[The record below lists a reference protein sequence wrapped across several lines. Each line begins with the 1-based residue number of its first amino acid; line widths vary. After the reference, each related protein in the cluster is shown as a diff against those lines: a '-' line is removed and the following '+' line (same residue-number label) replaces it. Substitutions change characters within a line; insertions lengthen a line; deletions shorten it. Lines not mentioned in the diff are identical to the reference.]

1 MPGKVDITKL
11 KKKGSSGVSSLK
23 DKMANG
29 KAAYLGK
36 GKTEKPRNVVV
47 FEIGSK
53 HIKIVEGKYS
63 KDKLSI
69 YKMGQ
74 VETPMASIEDGAIID
89 ERALVNALQVAI
101 NQLGIKSKDAVVTSN
116 STSIMD
122 REIIIPAVDESE
134 MESVIKYEIQQYLP
148 INLDEYI
155 VEYVVIDKLVD
166 SEGPKLKVNVISYP
180 KDIVN
185 GYYKL
190 IKSLGLNPYVLDV
203 TYNSLKK
210 IVNHTG
216 MIKNGGQVTG
226 TVAFVDMGATS
237 INVTI
242 FKRGQ
247 LDFTRIIK
255 SGGETID
262 QALSSRL
269 DMSIKSTE
277 SMKMDKGNLLDIQD
291 DDEVNVIIKE
301 TVDEMIGELEQI
313 LQFASNKNGENVD
326 EVVIYGGASKLRGL
340 DVYMQRKLLKS
351 IKRVFTLERID
362 MSTSAMPKEP
372 IGEYLN
378 AIGAVIRQSQDVN
391 FLSMYQG
398 KNGETVAKGGKIKEN
413 NTPLYIFMGV
423 VGAVIVGTFLWNT
436 INIKIQES
444 KITSIEEKMADPE
457 FQKQLA
463 ISQDLDRKITS
474 VLQYTS
480 QVEAITKVVNSRKV
494 IQTAI
499 LDDVKDATPDGIVYT
514 NYNISNTEVTINAV
528 SNSLDSIAE
537 MEHNL
542 RELDRT
548 QDVHI
553 GNISGDGSFTFDVKV
568 SIKAVDTNEDK

>member
-23 DKMANG
+23 DKVASG

-36 GKTEKPRNVVV
+36 GKNEKPRNVVA

-89 ERALVNALQVAI
+89 ERALVNVLQVAI

-116 STSIMD
+116 STSIID

-216 MIKNGGQVTG
+216 MIKNGGQTG

-277 SMKMDKGNLLDIQD
+277 SMKMDKGNLLDIQE
-291 DDEVNVIIKE
+291 DDEINVIIKE
-301 TVDEMIGELEQI
+301 TVDEMIVELEQI

-362 MSTSAMPKEP
+362 ISTSAMPKEP

-398 KNGETVAKGGKIKEN
+398 KNGEAVAKGGKIKEN
-413 NTPLYIFMGV
+413 NTPVYIVIGLI
-423 VGAVIVGTFLWNT
+423 AAAIVGTFLYHE
-436 INIKIQES
+436 IAIKIQES
-444 KITSIEEKMADPE
+444 KITSVEEKMADPE

-463 ISQDLDRKITS
+463 IAQDLANKISS
-474 VLQYTS
+474 VTQYNT
-480 QVEAITKVVNSRKV
+480 QVEQITKVVNSRKV
-494 IQTAI
+494 VTPEV
-499 LDDVKDATPDGIVYT
+499 LDDVKDAVPGGVLYT
-514 NYNISNTEVTINAV
+514 TYKISNTEITITGASPSTEV
-528 SNSLDSIAE
+528 VAE
-537 MEHNL
+537 MEHNF
-542 RELDRT
+542 RVLDRV
-548 QDVHI
+548 QDVHVATI
-553 GNISGDGSFTFDVKV
+553 EGDGAVTFDIT
-568 SIKAVDTNEDK
+568 IKIKQIEEAE

>member
-23 DKMANG
+23 DKVASG

-36 GKTEKPRNVVV
+36 GKNEKPRNVVA

-89 ERALVNALQVAI
+89 ERALVNTLQVAI
-101 NQLGIKSKDAVVTSN
+101 NQFGIKSKDAVVTSN
-116 STSIMD
+116 SSSIID

-216 MIKNGGQVTG
+216 MIKNGGQTG

-398 KNGETVAKGGKIKEN
+398 KNGEAVAKGGKIKEN
-413 NTPLYIFMGV
+413 NTPVYIV
-423 VGAVIVGTFLWNT
+423 VGLIAAAIVGTFLYHQ
-436 INIKIQES
+436 IDIKIQES
-444 KITSIEEKMADPE
+444 KITSIEEKMAAPE

-463 ISQDLDRKITS
+463 IAQDLSNKISS
-474 VLQYTS
+474 VTQYNT
-480 QVEAITKVVNSRKV
+480 QVEQITKVVNSRKV
-494 IQTAI
+494 VTPEV
-499 LDDVKDATPDGIVYT
+499 LDDVKDAVPGGVLYT
-514 NYNISNTEVTINAV
+514 SYKISNTEITITGASPSTEV
-528 SNSLDSIAE
+528 VAE
-537 MEHNL
+537 MEHNF
-542 RELDRT
+542 RELDRV
-548 QDVHI
+548 QDVHVGTI
-553 GNISGDGSFTFDVKV
+553 EGDGTVTFDIT
-568 SIKAVDTNEDK
+568 IKIKQIEEAE

>member
-116 STSIMD
+116 SSSIID

-398 KNGETVAKGGKIKEN
+398 KNGEAVAKGGKIKEN
-413 NTPLYIFMGV
+413 NTPVYIV
-423 VGAVIVGTFLWNT
+423 VGLIAAAIVGTFLYHQ
-436 INIKIQES
+436 IDIKIQES
-444 KITSIEEKMADPE
+444 KITSIEEKMAAPE

-463 ISQDLDRKITS
+463 IAQDLSNKISS
-474 VLQYTS
+474 VTQYNT
-480 QVEAITKVVNSRKV
+480 QVEQITKVVNSRKV
-494 IQTAI
+494 VTPEV
-499 LDDVKDATPDGIVYT
+499 LDDVKDAVPGGVLYT
-514 NYNISNTEVTINAV
+514 SYKISNTEITITGASPSTEV
-528 SNSLDSIAE
+528 VAE
-537 MEHNL
+537 MEHNF
-542 RELDRT
+542 RELDRV
-548 QDVHI
+548 QDVHVGTI
-553 GNISGDGSFTFDVKV
+553 EGDGTVTFDIT
-568 SIKAVDTNEDK
+568 IKIKQIEEAE

>member
-23 DKMANG
+23 DKVASG

-36 GKTEKPRNVVV
+36 VKNEKPRNVVT

-53 HIKIVEGKYS
+53 YIKIVEGKYS
-63 KDKLSI
+63 RDKLSI

-74 VETPMASIEDGAIID
+74 VETPMAAIEDGAIID
-89 ERALVNALQVAI
+89 ERALVNVLQVAI
-101 NQLGIKSKDAVVTSN
+101 NQLGIKSKDAVITSN
-116 STSIMD
+116 SSSIID
-122 REIIIPAVDESE
+122 REIMIPAVDESE

-216 MIKNGGQVTG
+216 MIKNGGQTG

-277 SMKMDKGNLLDIQD
+277 SMKMDKGNLLDIQE
-291 DDEVNVIIKE
+291 DDEINVIIKE

-362 MSTSAMPKEP
+362 ISTSAMPKEP

-398 KNGETVAKGGKIKEN
+398 KNGEAVAKGGKIKEN
-413 NTPLYIFMGV
+413 NTPMYIV
-423 VGAVIVGTFLWNT
+423 VGLIAAAIVVTFLYHE
-436 INIKIQES
+436 IAIKIQES
-444 KITSIEEKMADPE
+444 KITSIEEKMAEPE

-463 ISQDLDRKITS
+463 IAQDLANKISS
-474 VLQYTS
+474 VKQYNT
-480 QVEAITKVVNSRKV
+480 QVEQITQVVNSRKV
-494 IQTAI
+494 VTPEV
-499 LDDVKDATPDGIVYT
+499 LDDVKDTVPGGVLYT
-514 NYNISNTEVTINAV
+514 NYKISNTEITINGV
-528 SNSLDSIAE
+528 SPSTEVVAE
-537 MEHNL
+537 MEHNF
-542 RELDRT
+542 RELDRV
-548 QDVHI
+548 QDVHVATI
-553 GNISGDGSFTFDVKV
+553 EGDGTVTFDIT
-568 SIKAVDTNEDK
+568 IKIKQIEEAE

>member
-23 DKMANG
+23 DKGASG
-29 KAAYLGK
+29 KATYLGT
-36 GKTEKPRNVVV
+36 GKNEKPRNVVA

-89 ERALVNALQVAI
+89 ERALVNTLQVAI

-116 STSIMD
+116 SSSIID

-216 MIKNGGQVTG
+216 MIKNGGQTG

-398 KNGETVAKGGKIKEN
+398 KNGEAVAKGGKIKEN
-413 NTPLYIFMGV
+413 NTPVYIV
-423 VGAVIVGTFLWNT
+423 VGLIAAAIVGTFLYHQ
-436 INIKIQES
+436 IDIKIQES
-444 KITSIEEKMADPE
+444 KITSIEEKMAAPE

-463 ISQDLDRKITS
+463 IAQDLSNKISS
-474 VLQYTS
+474 VTQYNT
-480 QVEAITKVVNSRKV
+480 QVEQITKVVNSRKV
-494 IQTAI
+494 VTPEV
-499 LDDVKDATPDGIVYT
+499 LDDVKDAVPGGVLYT
-514 NYNISNTEVTINAV
+514 SYKISNTEITITGASPSTEV
-528 SNSLDSIAE
+528 VAE
-537 MEHNL
+537 MEHNF
-542 RELDRT
+542 RELDRV
-548 QDVHI
+548 QDVHVGTI
-553 GNISGDGSFTFDVKV
+553 EGDGTVTFDIT
-568 SIKAVDTNEDK
+568 IKIKQIEEAE

>member
-1 MPGKVDITKL
+1 MPGKIDISKL
-11 KKKGSSGVSSLK
+11 KKKGSTGVSSIK
-23 DKMANG
+23 DKVASG
-29 KAAYLGK
+29 KANYMGK
-36 GKTEKPRNVVV
+36 GKSEKPRNVVA

-53 HIKIVEGKYS
+53 NIKIVEGKYS
-63 KDKLSI
+63 KDKLSV
-69 YKMGQ
+69 YKMAQ
-74 VETPMASIEDGAIID
+74 VETPMAAIEDGAIID
-89 ERALVNALQVAI
+89 ERALVNVLQVAI

-116 STSIMD
+116 SSSIID

-155 VEYVVIDKLVD
+155 VEYVVVDKLVD

-180 KDIVN
+180 KDMVN

-190 IKSLGLNPYVLDV
+190 VKSLGLNPYVLDV

-216 MIKNGGQVTG
+216 IIKNNGVGG

-247 LDFTRIIK
+247 LDFTRVIK

-277 SMKMDKGNLLDIQD
+277 SMKIDKGNLLDIQE
-291 DDEVNVIIKE
+291 DDEINTIIKE
-301 TVDEMIGELEQI
+301 TVDEMIAELEQI

-391 FLSMYQG
+391 FLSSYQG
-398 KNGETVAKGGKIKEN
+398 KNGDVVAKGGKVKEN
-413 NTPLYIFMGV
+413 NTVVYIIAGII
-423 VGAVIVGTFLWNT
+423 AVAIVSTFLYHT
-436 INIKIQES
+436 ISIKIQES
-444 KITSIEEKMADPE
+444 KITEIEEKMADPE

-463 ISQDLDRKITS
+463 ISQDLANKISS
-474 VLQYTS
+474 VTQYNT
-480 QVEAITKVVNSRKV
+480 QVEQITKVVNSRKV
-494 IQTAI
+494 VTPEI
-499 LDDVKDATPDGIVYT
+499 LDDVKDAIPGGVLYT
-514 NYNISNTEVTINAV
+514 SYKISNTEITIGGAAPSAEV
-528 SNSLDSIAE
+528 VAE
-537 MEHNL
+537 MEHNF
-542 RELDRT
+542 RELDRV
-548 QDVHI
+548 QDVHVGTI
-553 GNISGDGSFTFDVKV
+553 EGDASVTFDIT
-568 SIKAVDTNEDK
+568 IKIKQIEEAE

>member
-1 MPGKVDITKL
+1 MPGKIDIAKL
-11 KKKGSSGVSSLK
+11 KKKGSTGVSSIK
-23 DKMANG
+23 DKVASG
-29 KAAYLGK
+29 KANYLGK
-36 GKTEKPRNVVV
+36 GKNEKPRNVVA

-53 HIKIVEGKYS
+53 YIKVVEGKYS
-63 KDKLSI
+63 KDKLSV
-69 YKMGQ
+69 YKMAQ
-74 VETPMASIEDGAIID
+74 VETPMAAIEDGAIID
-89 ERALVNALQVAI
+89 ERALVNVLQVAI
-101 NQLGIKSKDAVVTSN
+101 NQLGIKSKDAIVTSN
-116 STSIMD
+116 SSSIID
-122 REIIIPAVDESE
+122 REIMIPSVDESE

-155 VEYVVIDKLVD
+155 VEYVVVDKLVD

-180 KDIVN
+180 KDMVN

-216 MIKNGGQVTG
+216 IIKNNGQVGG

-247 LDFTRIIK
+247 LDFTRVIK

-277 SMKMDKGNLLDIQD
+277 SMKIDKGNLLDIQE
-291 DDEVNVIIKE
+291 DDEINTIIKE

-391 FLSMYQG
+391 FLSSYQG
-398 KNGETVAKGGKIKEN
+398 KNGDVVAKGGKVKEN
-413 NTPLYIFMGV
+413 NTPVYIV
-423 VGAVIVGTFLWNT
+423 VGLIAIAIVGTFLYHT
-436 INIKIQES
+436 IAIKIQES
-444 KITSIEEKMADPE
+444 KITEIEEKMADPE

-463 ISQDLDRKITS
+463 IAQDLANKISS
-474 VLQYTS
+474 VTQYNT
-480 QVEAITKVVNSRKV
+480 QVEQITKVVNSRKV
-494 IQTAI
+494 VTPEV
-499 LDDVKDATPDGIVYT
+499 LDDVKDAVPGGVLYT
-514 NYNISNTEVTINAV
+514 SYKISNTEITISGVAPGV
-528 SNSLDSIAE
+528 EVVAE
-537 MEHNL
+537 MEHNF
-542 RELDRT
+542 RELDRV
-548 QDVHI
+548 QDVHV
-553 GNISGDGSFTFDVKV
+553 GTVEGDGTVNFNIT
-568 SIKAVDTNEDK
+568 IKIKQIEEAE

>member
-1 MPGKVDITKL
+1 MPGKIDIAKL
-11 KKKGSSGVSSLK
+11 KKKGSTGVSSIK
-23 DKMANG
+23 DKVASG
-29 KAAYLGK
+29 KANYVGK
-36 GKTEKPRNVVV
+36 GKNEKPRNVVA

-53 HIKIVEGKYS
+53 YIKIVEGKYS
-63 KDKLSI
+63 KDKLSV
-69 YKMGQ
+69 YKMAQ
-74 VETPMASIEDGAIID
+74 VETPMAAIEDGAIID
-89 ERALVNALQVAI
+89 ERALVNVLQVAI
-101 NQLGIKSKDAVVTSN
+101 NQLGIKSKDAIVTSN
-116 STSIMD
+116 SSSIID
-122 REIIIPAVDESE
+122 REIIIPSVDESE

-155 VEYVVIDKLVD
+155 VEYVVVDKLVD

-180 KDIVN
+180 KDMVN

-216 MIKNGGQVTG
+216 IIKNNGQVGG

-247 LDFTRIIK
+247 LDFTRVIK

-277 SMKMDKGNLLDIQD
+277 SMKIDKGNLLDIQE
-291 DDEVNVIIKE
+291 DDEINTIIKE

-391 FLSMYQG
+391 FLSSYQG
-398 KNGETVAKGGKIKEN
+398 KNGDVVAKGGKVKEN
-413 NTPLYIFMGV
+413 NTPVYIV
-423 VGAVIVGTFLWNT
+423 VGLIGAAIVGTFLYHT
-436 INIKIQES
+436 ISIKIEES
-444 KITSIEEKMADPE
+444 KITKIEEKMADPE

-463 ISQDLDRKITS
+463 IAQDLANKISS
-474 VLQYTS
+474 VTQYNT
-480 QVEAITKVVNSRKV
+480 QVEQITKVVNSRKV
-494 IQTAI
+494 VTPEI
-499 LDDVKDATPDGIVYT
+499 LDDVKDAVPGGVLYT
-514 NYNISNTEVTINAV
+514 SYKISNTEITISGAAPSV
-528 SNSLDSIAE
+528 EVVAE
-537 MEHNL
+537 MEHNF
-542 RELDRT
+542 RELDRV

-553 GNISGDGSFTFDVKV
+553 GTVEGDGAVTFDIT
-568 SIKAVDTNEDK
+568 IKIKQIEEAE

>member
-23 DKMANG
+23 DKVASG
-29 KAAYLGK
+29 KATYLGK
-36 GKTEKPRNVVV
+36 GKNEKPRNVVA

-89 ERALVNALQVAI
+89 ERALVNTLQVAI

-116 STSIMD
+116 SSSIID

-216 MIKNGGQVTG
+216 MIKNGGQTG

-362 MSTSAMPKEP
+362 ISTSAMPKEP

-398 KNGETVAKGGKIKEN
+398 KNGEAVAKGGKIKEN
-413 NTPLYIFMGV
+413 NTPMYIV
-423 VGAVIVGTFLWNT
+423 VGLIAAAIVVTFLYHE
-436 INIKIQES
+436 IAIKIQES
-444 KITSIEEKMADPE
+444 KITSIEEKMAEPE

-463 ISQDLDRKITS
+463 IAQDLANKISS
-474 VLQYTS
+474 VTQYNT
-480 QVEAITKVVNSRKV
+480 QVEQITKVVNSRKV
-494 IQTAI
+494 VTPEV
-499 LDDVKDATPDGIVYT
+499 LDDVKDAVPGGVLYT
-514 NYNISNTEVTINAV
+514 SYKISNTEITINGASPSTEV
-528 SNSLDSIAE
+528 VAE
-537 MEHNL
+537 MEHNF
-542 RELDRT
+542 RVLDRV
-548 QDVHI
+548 QDVHVATI
-553 GNISGDGSFTFDVKV
+553 EGDGAVTFDIT
-568 SIKAVDTNEDK
+568 IKIKQIEEAE

>member
-23 DKMANG
+23 DKVASG
-29 KAAYLGK
+29 KATYLGK
-36 GKTEKPRNVVV
+36 GKNEKPRNVVA

-89 ERALVNALQVAI
+89 ERALVNTLQVAI

-116 STSIMD
+116 SSSIID

-216 MIKNGGQVTG
+216 MIKNGGQTG

-362 MSTSAMPKEP
+362 ISTSAMPKEP

-398 KNGETVAKGGKIKEN
+398 KNGEAVAKGGKIKEN
-413 NTPLYIFMGV
+413 NTPMYIV
-423 VGAVIVGTFLWNT
+423 VGLIAAAIVVTFLYHE
-436 INIKIQES
+436 IAIKIQES
-444 KITSIEEKMADPE
+444 KITSIEEKMAEPE

-463 ISQDLDRKITS
+463 IAQDLANKISS
-474 VLQYTS
+474 VTQYNT
-480 QVEAITKVVNSRKV
+480 QVEQITKVVNSRKV
-494 IQTAI
+494 VTPEV
-499 LDDVKDATPDGIVYT
+499 LDDVKDAVPGGVLYT
-514 NYNISNTEVTINAV
+514 SYKISNTEITITGASPSTEV
-528 SNSLDSIAE
+528 VAE
-537 MEHNL
+537 MEHNF
-542 RELDRT
+542 RVLDRV
-548 QDVHI
+548 QDVHVATI
-553 GNISGDGSFTFDVKV
+553 EGDGAVTFDIT
-568 SIKAVDTNEDK
+568 IKIKQIEEAE

>member
-23 DKMANG
+23 DKVASG

-36 GKTEKPRNVVV
+36 VKNEKPRNVVT

-53 HIKIVEGKYS
+53 YIKIVEGKYS
-63 KDKLSI
+63 RDKLSI

-74 VETPMASIEDGAIID
+74 VETPMAAIEDGAIID
-89 ERALVNALQVAI
+89 ERALVNVLQVAI
-101 NQLGIKSKDAVVTSN
+101 NQLGIKSKDAVITSN
-116 STSIMD
+116 SSSIID
-122 REIIIPAVDESE
+122 REIMIPAVDESE

-216 MIKNGGQVTG
+216 MIKNGGQTG

-277 SMKMDKGNLLDIQD
+277 SMKMDKGNLLDIQE
-291 DDEVNVIIKE
+291 DDEINVIIKE

-362 MSTSAMPKEP
+362 ISTSAMPKEP

-398 KNGETVAKGGKIKEN
+398 KNGEAVAKGGKIKEN
-413 NTPLYIFMGV
+413 NTPMYIV
-423 VGAVIVGTFLWNT
+423 VGLIAAAIVVTFLYHE
-436 INIKIQES
+436 IAIKIQES
-444 KITSIEEKMADPE
+444 KITSIEEKMAEPE

-463 ISQDLDRKITS
+463 IAQDLANKISS
-474 VLQYTS
+474 VKQYNT
-480 QVEAITKVVNSRKV
+480 QVEQITQVVNSRKV
-494 IQTAI
+494 VTPEV
-499 LDDVKDATPDGIVYT
+499 LDDVKDAVPGGVLYT
-514 NYNISNTEVTINAV
+514 NYKISNTEITINGV
-528 SNSLDSIAE
+528 SPSTEVVAE
-537 MEHNL
+537 MEHNF
-542 RELDRT
+542 RELERV
-548 QDVHI
+548 QEVHVATI
-553 GNISGDGSFTFDVKV
+553 EGYGTVTFDIT
-568 SIKAVDTNEDK
+568 IKIKQIEEAE

>member
-23 DKMANG
+23 DKVASG
-29 KAAYLGK
+29 KATYLGK
-36 GKTEKPRNVVV
+36 GKNEKPRNVVA

-69 YKMGQ
+69 YNMGQ

-89 ERALVNALQVAI
+89 ERALVNTLQVAI

-116 STSIMD
+116 SSSIID

-216 MIKNGGQVTG
+216 MIKNGGQTG

-362 MSTSAMPKEP
+362 ISTSAMPKEP

-398 KNGETVAKGGKIKEN
+398 KNGEAVAKGGKIKEN
-413 NTPLYIFMGV
+413 NTPMYIV
-423 VGAVIVGTFLWNT
+423 VGLIAAAIVVTFLYHE
-436 INIKIQES
+436 IAIKIQES
-444 KITSIEEKMADPE
+444 KITSIEEKMAEPE

-463 ISQDLDRKITS
+463 IAQDLANKISS
-474 VLQYTS
+474 VTQYNT
-480 QVEAITKVVNSRKV
+480 QVEQITKVVNSRKV
-494 IQTAI
+494 VTPEV
-499 LDDVKDATPDGIVYT
+499 LDDVKDAVPGGVLYT
-514 NYNISNTEVTINAV
+514 SYKISNTEITITGASPSTEV
-528 SNSLDSIAE
+528 VAE
-537 MEHNL
+537 MEHNF
-542 RELDRT
+542 RVLDRV
-548 QDVHI
+548 QDVHVATI
-553 GNISGDGSFTFDVKV
+553 EGDGAVTFDIT
-568 SIKAVDTNEDK
+568 IKIKQIEEAE

>member
-23 DKMANG
+23 DKVASG
-29 KAAYLGK
+29 KATYLGK
-36 GKTEKPRNVVV
+36 GKNEKPRNVVA

-89 ERALVNALQVAI
+89 ERALVNTLQVAI

-116 STSIMD
+116 SSSIID

-216 MIKNGGQVTG
+216 MIKNGGQTG

-277 SMKMDKGNLLDIQD
+277 SMKMDKGNLLDIQE
-291 DDEVNVIIKE
+291 DDEINVIIKE

-362 MSTSAMPKEP
+362 ISTSAMPKEP

-398 KNGETVAKGGKIKEN
+398 KNGEAVAKGGKIKEN
-413 NTPLYIFMGV
+413 NTPMYIV
-423 VGAVIVGTFLWNT
+423 VGLIAAAIVVTFLYHE
-436 INIKIQES
+436 IAIKIQES
-444 KITSIEEKMADPE
+444 KITSIEEKMAEPE

-463 ISQDLDRKITS
+463 IAQDLANKISS
-474 VLQYTS
+474 VKQYNT
-480 QVEAITKVVNSRKV
+480 QVEQITQVVNSRKV
-494 IQTAI
+494 VTPEV
-499 LDDVKDATPDGIVYT
+499 LDDVKDAVPGGVLYT
-514 NYNISNTEVTINAV
+514 NYKISNTEITINGV
-528 SNSLDSIAE
+528 SPSTEVVAE
-537 MEHNL
+537 MEHNF
-542 RELDRT
+542 RELDRV
-548 QDVHI
+548 QDVHVATI
-553 GNISGDGSFTFDVKV
+553 EGDGTVTFDIT
-568 SIKAVDTNEDK
+568 IKIKQIEEAE

>member
-23 DKMANG
+23 DKVASG
-29 KAAYLGK
+29 KATYLGK
-36 GKTEKPRNVVV
+36 GKNEKPRNVVA

-89 ERALVNALQVAI
+89 ERALVNTLQVAI

-116 STSIMD
+116 SSSIID

-216 MIKNGGQVTG
+216 MIKNGGQTG

-313 LQFASNKNGENVD
+313 LQFSSNKNGENVD

-362 MSTSAMPKEP
+362 ISTSAMPKEP

-398 KNGETVAKGGKIKEN
+398 KNGEAVAKGGKIKEN
-413 NTPLYIFMGV
+413 NTPMYIV
-423 VGAVIVGTFLWNT
+423 VGLIAAAIVVTFLYHE
-436 INIKIQES
+436 IAIKIQES
-444 KITSIEEKMADPE
+444 KITSIEEKMAEPE

-463 ISQDLDRKITS
+463 IAQDLANKISS
-474 VLQYTS
+474 VTQYNT
-480 QVEAITKVVNSRKV
+480 QVEQITKVVNSRKV
-494 IQTAI
+494 VTPEV
-499 LDDVKDATPDGIVYT
+499 LDDVKDAVPGGVLYT
-514 NYNISNTEVTINAV
+514 SYKISNTEITITGASPSTEV
-528 SNSLDSIAE
+528 VAE
-537 MEHNL
+537 MEHNF
-542 RELDRT
+542 RVLDRV
-548 QDVHI
+548 QDVHVATI
-553 GNISGDGSFTFDVKV
+553 EGDGAVTFDIT
-568 SIKAVDTNEDK
+568 IKIKQIEEAE

>member
-1 MPGKVDITKL
+1 MPGKIDIAKL
-11 KKKGSSGVSSLK
+11 KKKGSTGVSSIK
-23 DKMANG
+23 DKVASG
-29 KAAYLGK
+29 KANYMGK
-36 GKTEKPRNVVV
+36 GKNEKPRNVVA

-53 HIKIVEGKYS
+53 NIKIVEGKYS
-63 KDKLSI
+63 KDKLSV
-69 YKMGQ
+69 YKMAQ
-74 VETPMASIEDGAIID
+74 VETPMAAIEDGAIID
-89 ERALVNALQVAI
+89 ERALVNVLQVAI
-101 NQLGIKSKDAVVTSN
+101 NQLGIKSKDAIVTSN
-116 STSIMD
+116 SSSIID
-122 REIIIPAVDESE
+122 REIIIPSVDESE

-155 VEYVVIDKLVD
+155 VEYVVVDKLVD

-180 KDIVN
+180 KDMVN

-216 MIKNGGQVTG
+216 IIKNNGQVGG

-247 LDFTRIIK
+247 LDFTRVIK

-277 SMKMDKGNLLDIQD
+277 SMKIDKGNLLDIQE
-291 DDEVNVIIKE
+291 DDEVNTIIKE

-391 FLSMYQG
+391 FLSSYQG
-398 KNGETVAKGGKIKEN
+398 KNGDVVAKGGKVKEN
-413 NTPLYIFMGV
+413 NTAVYIIAGII
-423 VGAVIVGTFLWNT
+423 AVAIVSTFLYHT
-436 INIKIQES
+436 ISIKIQES
-444 KITSIEEKMADPE
+444 KITEIEEKMADPQ
-457 FQKQLA
+457 FQEQLA
-463 ISQDLDRKITS
+463 IAQDLANKISS
-474 VLQYTS
+474 VTQYNT
-480 QVEAITKVVNSRKV
+480 QVEQITKVVNSRKV
-494 IQTAI
+494 VTPEV
-499 LDDVKDATPDGIVYT
+499 LDDVKDAVPGGVLYT
-514 NYNISNTEVTINAV
+514 SYKISNTEITISGAAPSAEV
-528 SNSLDSIAE
+528 VAE
-537 MEHNL
+537 MEHNF
-542 RELDRT
+542 RELDRV
-548 QDVHI
+548 QDVHVGTI
-553 GNISGDGSFTFDVKV
+553 EGDASVTFDIT
-568 SIKAVDTNEDK
+568 IKIKQIEEAE

>member
-23 DKMANG
+23 DKVASG
-29 KAAYLGK
+29 KATYLGK
-36 GKTEKPRNVVV
+36 GKNEKPRNVVA

-53 HIKIVEGKYS
+53 YIKIVEGKYS
-63 KDKLSI
+63 KDKLSV
-69 YKMGQ
+69 YKMAQ
-74 VETPMASIEDGAIID
+74 VETPMAAIEDGAIID
-89 ERALVNALQVAI
+89 ERALVNVLQVAI
-101 NQLGIKSKDAVVTSN
+101 NQLGIKSKDAIVTSN
-116 STSIMD
+116 SSSIID

-155 VEYVVIDKLVD
+155 VEYVVVDKLVD

-180 KDIVN
+180 KDMVN

-216 MIKNGGQVTG
+216 IIKNNGQVGG

-247 LDFTRIIK
+247 LDFTRVIK

-277 SMKMDKGNLLDIQD
+277 SMKIDKGNLLDIQE
-291 DDEVNVIIKE
+291 DDEVNTIIKE

-378 AIGAVIRQSQDVN
+378 AIGAVIRQTQDVN
-391 FLSMYQG
+391 FLSSYQG
-398 KNGETVAKGGKIKEN
+398 KNGDVVAKGGKVKEN
-413 NTPLYIFMGV
+413 NTPVYIV
-423 VGAVIVGTFLWNT
+423 VGLIAAAIVGTFLYHT
-436 INIKIQES
+436 IAIKIQES
-444 KITSIEEKMADPE
+444 KITEIEEKMADPE

-463 ISQDLDRKITS
+463 IAQDLANKISS
-474 VLQYTS
+474 VTQYNT
-480 QVEAITKVVNSRKV
+480 QVEQITKVVNSRKV
-494 IQTAI
+494 VTPEV
-499 LDDVKDATPDGIVYT
+499 LDDVKDAVPGGVLYT
-514 NYNISNTEVTINAV
+514 SYKISNTEITISGAAPSV
-528 SNSLDSIAE
+528 EVVAE
-537 MEHNL
+537 MEHNF
-542 RELDRT
+542 RELDRV

-553 GNISGDGSFTFDVKV
+553 GTVEGDGAVTFDIT
-568 SIKAVDTNEDK
+568 IKIKQIEEAE

>member
-1 MPGKVDITKL
+1 MPGKIDISKL
-11 KKKGSSGVSSLK
+11 KKKGSTGVSSIK
-23 DKMANG
+23 DKVASG
-29 KAAYLGK
+29 KANYMGK
-36 GKTEKPRNVVV
+36 GKNEKPRNVVA

-53 HIKIVEGKYS
+53 NIKIVEGKYS
-63 KDKLSI
+63 KDKLSV
-69 YKMGQ
+69 YKMAQ
-74 VETPMASIEDGAIID
+74 VETPMAAIEDGAIID
-89 ERALVNALQVAI
+89 ERALVNVLQVAI

-116 STSIMD
+116 SSSIID

-155 VEYVVIDKLVD
+155 VEYLVIDKLVD

-180 KDIVN
+180 KDMVN

-216 MIKNGGQVTG
+216 IIKNNGQVGG

-247 LDFTRIIK
+247 LDFTRVIK

-262 QALSSRL
+262 QALSTRL

-277 SMKMDKGNLLDIQD
+277 SMKIDKGNLLDIQE
-291 DDEVNVIIKE
+291 DDEINTIIKE
-301 TVDEMIGELEQI
+301 TVDEMIGEIEQI
-313 LQFASNKNGENVD
+313 LQFANNKNGENVD

-391 FLSMYQG
+391 FLSSYQG
-398 KNGETVAKGGKIKEN
+398 KNGDVVAKGGKVKEN
-413 NTPLYIFMGV
+413 NTAVYIIAGII
-423 VGAVIVGTFLWNT
+423 AVAIVSTFLYHT
-436 INIKIQES
+436 ISIKIQES
-444 KITSIEEKMADPE
+444 KITEIEEKMADPQ
-457 FQKQLA
+457 FQEQLA
-463 ISQDLDRKITS
+463 IAQDLANKISS
-474 VLQYTS
+474 VTQYNT
-480 QVEAITKVVNSRKV
+480 QVEQITKVVNSRKV
-494 IQTAI
+494 VTPEV
-499 LDDVKDATPDGIVYT
+499 LDDVKDAVPGGVLYT
-514 NYNISNTEVTINAV
+514 SYKISNTEITISGAAPSAEV
-528 SNSLDSIAE
+528 VAE
-537 MEHNL
+537 MEHNF
-542 RELDRT
+542 RELDRV
-548 QDVHI
+548 QDVHVGTI
-553 GNISGDGSFTFDVKV
+553 EGDSSVTFDIT
-568 SIKAVDTNEDK
+568 IKIKQIEEAE

>member
-1 MPGKVDITKL
+1 MPGKIDIAKL
-11 KKKGSSGVSSLK
+11 KKKGSTGVSSIK
-23 DKMANG
+23 DKVASG

-36 GKTEKPRNVVV
+36 GKNEKPRNVVA

-53 HIKIVEGKYS
+53 NIKIVEGKYS
-63 KDKLSI
+63 KDKLSV
-69 YKMGQ
+69 YKMAQ
-74 VETPMASIEDGAIID
+74 VETPMAAIEDGAIID
-89 ERALVNALQVAI
+89 ERALVNVLQVAI
-101 NQLGIKSKDAVVTSN
+101 NQLGIKSKDAIVTSN
-116 STSIMD
+116 SSSIID
-122 REIIIPAVDESE
+122 REIIIPSVDESE

-155 VEYVVIDKLVD
+155 VEYVVVDKLVD

-180 KDIVN
+180 KDMVN

-216 MIKNGGQVTG
+216 IIKNNGQVGG

-247 LDFTRIIK
+247 LDFTRVIK

-277 SMKMDKGNLLDIQD
+277 SMKIDKGNLLDIQE
-291 DDEVNVIIKE
+291 DDEINTIIKE

-391 FLSMYQG
+391 FLSSYQG
-398 KNGETVAKGGKIKEN
+398 KNGDVVAKGGKVKEN
-413 NTPLYIFMGV
+413 NTPVYIV
-423 VGAVIVGTFLWNT
+423 V
-436 INIKIQES
+436 
-444 KITSIEEKMADPE
+444 
-457 FQKQLA
+457 
-463 ISQDLDRKITS
+463 
-474 VLQYTS
+474 
-480 QVEAITKVVNSRKV
+480 
-494 IQTAI
+494 
-499 LDDVKDATPDGIVYT
+499 
-514 NYNISNTEVTINAV
+514 
-528 SNSLDSIAE
+528 
-537 MEHNL
+537 
-542 RELDRT
+542 
-548 QDVHI
+548 
-553 GNISGDGSFTFDVKV
+553 
-568 SIKAVDTNEDK
+568 

>member
-1 MPGKVDITKL
+1 MPGKIDIAKL
-11 KKKGSSGVSSLK
+11 KKKGSTGVSSIK
-23 DKMANG
+23 DKVASG
-29 KAAYLGK
+29 KANYMGK
-36 GKTEKPRNVVV
+36 GKNEKPRNVVA

-53 HIKIVEGKYS
+53 YIKIVEGKYS
-63 KDKLSI
+63 KDKLSV
-69 YKMGQ
+69 YKMAQ
-74 VETPMASIEDGAIID
+74 VETPMAAIEDGAIID
-89 ERALVNALQVAI
+89 ERALVNVLQVAI

-116 STSIMD
+116 SSSIID
-122 REIIIPAVDESE
+122 REIIIPSVDESE

-155 VEYVVIDKLVD
+155 VEYVVVDKLVD

-180 KDIVN
+180 KDMVN

-216 MIKNGGQVTG
+216 IIKNNGQVGG

-247 LDFTRIIK
+247 LDFTRVIK

-277 SMKMDKGNLLDIQD
+277 SMKIDKGNLLDIQE
-291 DDEVNVIIKE
+291 DDEINTIIKE

-391 FLSMYQG
+391 FLSSYQG
-398 KNGETVAKGGKIKEN
+398 KNGDVVAKGGKVKEN
-413 NTPLYIFMGV
+413 NTPVYIV
-423 VGAVIVGTFLWNT
+423 VGLIAIAIVGTFLYHT
-436 INIKIQES
+436 IAIKIQES
-444 KITSIEEKMADPE
+444 KITEIEEKMADPE

-463 ISQDLDRKITS
+463 IAQDLANKISS
-474 VLQYTS
+474 VTQYNT
-480 QVEAITKVVNSRKV
+480 QVEQITKVVNSRK
-494 IQTAI
+494 IITPEI
-499 LDDVKDATPDGIVYT
+499 LDDVKDAVPGGVLYT
-514 NYNISNTEVTINAV
+514 TYKISNTEITISGAAPSV
-528 SNSLDSIAE
+528 EVVAE
-537 MEHNL
+537 MEHNF
-542 RELDRT
+542 RELDRV

-553 GNISGDGSFTFDVKV
+553 GTVEGDGAVTFDIT
-568 SIKAVDTNEDK
+568 IKIKQIEEAE

>member
-23 DKMANG
+23 DKVASG

-36 GKTEKPRNVVV
+36 GKNEKPRNVVA

-89 ERALVNALQVAI
+89 ERALVNTLQVAI

-116 STSIMD
+116 SSSIID

-216 MIKNGGQVTG
+216 MIKNGGQTG

-362 MSTSAMPKEP
+362 ISTSAMPKEP

-398 KNGETVAKGGKIKEN
+398 KNGEAVAKGGKIKEN
-413 NTPLYIFMGV
+413 NTPMYIV
-423 VGAVIVGTFLWNT
+423 VGLIAAAIVGTFLYHE
-436 INIKIQES
+436 IAIKIQES
-444 KITSIEEKMADPE
+444 KITSIEEKMAEPE

-463 ISQDLDRKITS
+463 IAQDLANKISS
-474 VLQYTS
+474 VTQYNT
-480 QVEAITKVVNSRKV
+480 QVEQITKVVNRRKV
-494 IQTAI
+494 VTPEV
-499 LDDVKDATPDGIVYT
+499 LDDVKDAVPGGVLYT
-514 NYNISNTEVTINAV
+514 SYKISNTEITINGASPSTEV
-528 SNSLDSIAE
+528 VAE
-537 MEHNL
+537 MEHNF
-542 RELDRT
+542 RVLDRV
-548 QDVHI
+548 QDVHVATI
-553 GNISGDGSFTFDVKV
+553 EGDGAVTFDIT
-568 SIKAVDTNEDK
+568 IKIKQIEEAE

>member
-1 MPGKVDITKL
+1 MPGKIDIAKL
-11 KKKGSSGVSSLK
+11 KKKGSTGVSSIK
-23 DKMANG
+23 DKVASG

-36 GKTEKPRNVVV
+36 GKNEKPRNVVA

-53 HIKIVEGKYS
+53 YIKIVEGKYS
-63 KDKLSI
+63 KDKLSV
-69 YKMGQ
+69 YKMAQ
-74 VETPMASIEDGAIID
+74 VETPMAAIEDGAIID
-89 ERALVNALQVAI
+89 ERALVNVLQVAI
-101 NQLGIKSKDAVVTSN
+101 NQLGIKSKDAIVTSN
-116 STSIMD
+116 SSSIID
-122 REIIIPAVDESE
+122 REIIIPSVDESE

-155 VEYVVIDKLVD
+155 VEYVVVDKLVD

-180 KDIVN
+180 KDMVN

-216 MIKNGGQVTG
+216 IIKNNGQVGG

-247 LDFTRIIK
+247 LDFTRVIK

-277 SMKMDKGNLLDIQD
+277 SMKIDKGNLLDIQE
-291 DDEVNVIIKE
+291 DDEVNIIIKE

-398 KNGETVAKGGKIKEN
+398 KNGEAVAKGGKIKEN

-463 ISQDLDRKITS
+463 ISQDLNRKITS
-474 VLQYTS
+474 VLQYNS
-480 QVEAITKVVNSRKV
+480 QVEAITKVIDSRKI

-499 LDDVKDATPDGIVYT
+499 LDDVKDATPSGIVYT
-514 NYNISNTEVTINAV
+514 NYNISNTEITINAV
-528 SNSLDSIAE
+528 SNSLDLIAE

-553 GNISGDGSFTFDVKV
+553 GNISGEGSITFDVKV
-568 SIKAVDTNEDK
+568 SIKEVEKNEDK

>member
-1 MPGKVDITKL
+1 MPGKIDIAKL
-11 KKKGSSGVSSLK
+11 KKKGSTGVSSIK
-23 DKMANG
+23 DKVASG
-29 KAAYLGK
+29 KANYIGK
-36 GKTEKPRNVVV
+36 GKNEKPRNVVA

-53 HIKIVEGKYS
+53 YIKIVEGKYS
-63 KDKLSI
+63 KDKLSV
-69 YKMGQ
+69 YKMAQ

-89 ERALVNALQVAI
+89 ERALVNTLQVAI

-116 STSIMD
+116 STSIID

-398 KNGETVAKGGKIKEN
+398 KNGEAVAKGGKIKEN
-413 NTPLYIFMGV
+413 NTPVYIV
-423 VGAVIVGTFLWNT
+423 VGLIAAAIVGTFLYHQ
-436 INIKIQES
+436 IDIKIQES
-444 KITSIEEKMADPE
+444 KITSIEEKMAAPE

-463 ISQDLDRKITS
+463 IAQDLSNKISS
-474 VLQYTS
+474 VTQYNT
-480 QVEAITKVVNSRKV
+480 QVEQITKVVNSRKV
-494 IQTAI
+494 VTPEV
-499 LDDVKDATPDGIVYT
+499 LDDVKDAVPGGVLYT
-514 NYNISNTEVTINAV
+514 SYKISNTEITITGASPSTEV
-528 SNSLDSIAE
+528 VAE
-537 MEHNL
+537 MEHNF
-542 RELDRT
+542 RELDRV
-548 QDVHI
+548 QDVHVGTI
-553 GNISGDGSFTFDVKV
+553 EGDGTVTFDIT
-568 SIKAVDTNEDK
+568 IKIKQIEEAE

>member
-23 DKMANG
+23 DKVASG

-36 GKTEKPRNVVV
+36 GKNEKPRNVVA

-89 ERALVNALQVAI
+89 ERALVNTLQVAI

-116 STSIMD
+116 SSSIID

-216 MIKNGGQVTG
+216 MIKNGGQTG

-398 KNGETVAKGGKIKEN
+398 KNGEAVAKGGKIKEN
-413 NTPLYIFMGV
+413 NTPVYIV
-423 VGAVIVGTFLWNT
+423 VGLIAAAIVGTFLYHQ
-436 INIKIQES
+436 IDIKIQES
-444 KITSIEEKMADPE
+444 KITSIEEKMAAPE

-463 ISQDLDRKITS
+463 IAQDLSNKISS
-474 VLQYTS
+474 VTQYNT
-480 QVEAITKVVNSRKV
+480 QVEQITKVVNSRKV
-494 IQTAI
+494 VTPEV
-499 LDDVKDATPDGIVYT
+499 LDDVKDAVPGGVLYT
-514 NYNISNTEVTINAV
+514 SYKISNTEITITGASPSTEV
-528 SNSLDSIAE
+528 VAE
-537 MEHNL
+537 MEHNF
-542 RELDRT
+542 RELDRV
-548 QDVHI
+548 QDVHVGTI
-553 GNISGDGSFTFDVKV
+553 EGDGTVTFDIT
-568 SIKAVDTNEDK
+568 IKIKQIEEAE

>member
-23 DKMANG
+23 DKVASG

-36 GKTEKPRNVVV
+36 GKNEKPRNVVA

-89 ERALVNALQVAI
+89 ERALVNVLQVAI

-116 STSIMD
+116 STSIID

-216 MIKNGGQVTG
+216 MIKNGGQTG

-291 DDEVNVIIKE
+291 DDEINVIIKE

-362 MSTSAMPKEP
+362 ISTSAMPKEP

-398 KNGETVAKGGKIKEN
+398 KNGEVVAKGGKIKEN
-413 NTPLYIFMGV
+413 NTPVYIV
-423 VGAVIVGTFLWNT
+423 VGLIAAAIVGTFLYHEVA
-436 INIKIQES
+436 IKIQES

-463 ISQDLDRKITS
+463 IAQDLANKISS
-474 VLQYTS
+474 VKQYNT
-480 QVEAITKVVNSRKV
+480 QVEQITQVVNSRKV
-494 IQTAI
+494 VTPEV
-499 LDDVKDATPDGIVYT
+499 LDDVKDAVPGGVLYT
-514 NYNISNTEVTINAV
+514 NYKISNTEITINGV
-528 SNSLDSIAE
+528 SPSTEVVAE
-537 MEHNL
+537 MEHNF
-542 RELDRT
+542 RELDRV
-548 QDVHI
+548 QDVHVATI
-553 GNISGDGSFTFDVKV
+553 EGDGTVTFDIT
-568 SIKAVDTNEDK
+568 IKIKQIEEAE

>member
-23 DKMANG
+23 DKVASG
-29 KAAYLGK
+29 KATYLGK
-36 GKTEKPRNVVV
+36 GKNEKPRNVVA

-89 ERALVNALQVAI
+89 ERALVNTLQVAI

-116 STSIMD
+116 SSSIID

-216 MIKNGGQVTG
+216 MIKNGGQTG

-362 MSTSAMPKEP
+362 ISTSAMPKEP

-398 KNGETVAKGGKIKEN
+398 KNGEAVAKGGKIKEN
-413 NTPLYIFMGV
+413 NTPMYIV
-423 VGAVIVGTFLWNT
+423 VGLIAAAIVVTFLYHE
-436 INIKIQES
+436 IAIKIQES
-444 KITSIEEKMADPE
+444 KITSIEEKMAEPE

-463 ISQDLDRKITS
+463 IAQDLANKISS
-474 VLQYTS
+474 VTQYNT
-480 QVEAITKVVNSRKV
+480 QVEQITKVVNSRKV
-494 IQTAI
+494 VTPEV
-499 LDDVKDATPDGIVYT
+499 LDDIKDAVPGGVLYT
-514 NYNISNTEVTINAV
+514 SYKISNTEITITGASPSTEV
-528 SNSLDSIAE
+528 VAE
-537 MEHNL
+537 MEHNF
-542 RELDRT
+542 RVLDRV
-548 QDVHI
+548 QDVHVATI
-553 GNISGDGSFTFDVKV
+553 EGDGAVTFDIT
-568 SIKAVDTNEDK
+568 IKIKQIEEAE

>member
-36 GKTEKPRNVVV
+36 GKTEKPRNVVA

-89 ERALVNALQVAI
+89 ERALVNTLQVAI

-116 STSIMD
+116 SSSIID

-216 MIKNGGQVTG
+216 MIKNGGQTG

-362 MSTSAMPKEP
+362 ISTSAMPKEP

-398 KNGETVAKGGKIKEN
+398 KNGEAVAKGGKIKEN
-413 NTPLYIFMGV
+413 NTPVYIVIGLIAAAIV
-423 VGAVIVGTFLWNT
+423 VTFLYHE
-436 INIKIQES
+436 IAIKIQES
-444 KITSIEEKMADPE
+444 KITSVEEKMADPE

-463 ISQDLDRKITS
+463 IAQDLANKISS
-474 VLQYTS
+474 VTQYNT
-480 QVEAITKVVNSRKV
+480 QVEQITKVVNSRKV
-494 IQTAI
+494 VTPEV
-499 LDDVKDATPDGIVYT
+499 LDDVKDAVPGGVLYT
-514 NYNISNTEVTINAV
+514 TYKISNTEITITGASPSTEV
-528 SNSLDSIAE
+528 VAE
-537 MEHNL
+537 MEHNF
-542 RELDRT
+542 RVLDRV
-548 QDVHI
+548 QDVHVATI
-553 GNISGDGSFTFDVKV
+553 EGDGAVTFDIT
-568 SIKAVDTNEDK
+568 IKIKQIEEAE

>member
-23 DKMANG
+23 DKVASG

-36 GKTEKPRNVVV
+36 GKNEKPRNVVA

-89 ERALVNALQVAI
+89 ERALVNTLQVAI
-101 NQLGIKSKDAVVTSN
+101 NQFGIKSKDAVVTSN
-116 STSIMD
+116 SSSIID

-216 MIKNGGQVTG
+216 MIKNGGQTG

-398 KNGETVAKGGKIKEN
+398 KNGEAVAKGGKIKEN
-413 NTPLYIFMGV
+413 NTPVYIV
-423 VGAVIVGTFLWNT
+423 VGLIAAAIVGTFLYNQ
-436 INIKIQES
+436 IDIKIKES
-444 KITSIEEKMADPE
+444 KITSIEEKMAAPE

-463 ISQDLDRKITS
+463 IAQDLSNKISS
-474 VLQYTS
+474 VTQYNT
-480 QVEAITKVVNSRKV
+480 QVEQITKVVNSRKV
-494 IQTAI
+494 VTPEV
-499 LDDVKDATPDGIVYT
+499 LDDVKDAVPGGVLYT
-514 NYNISNTEVTINAV
+514 SYKISNTEITITGASPSTEV
-528 SNSLDSIAE
+528 VAE
-537 MEHNL
+537 MEHNF
-542 RELDRT
+542 RELDRV
-548 QDVHI
+548 QDVHVGTI
-553 GNISGDGSFTFDVKV
+553 EGDGTVTFDIT
-568 SIKAVDTNEDK
+568 IKIKQIEEAE

>member
-23 DKMANG
+23 DKVASG
-29 KAAYLGK
+29 KATYLGK
-36 GKTEKPRNVVV
+36 GKNEKPRNVVA

-89 ERALVNALQVAI
+89 ERALVNTLQVAI

-116 STSIMD
+116 SSSIID

-216 MIKNGGQVTG
+216 MIKNGGQTG

-362 MSTSAMPKEP
+362 ISTSAMPKEP

-398 KNGETVAKGGKIKEN
+398 KNGEAVAKGGKIKEN
-413 NTPLYIFMGV
+413 NTPVYIVIGLIAAAIV
-423 VGAVIVGTFLWNT
+423 VTFLYHE
-436 INIKIQES
+436 IAIKIQES
-444 KITSIEEKMADPE
+444 KITSVEEKMAEPE

-463 ISQDLDRKITS
+463 IAQDLANKISS
-474 VLQYTS
+474 VTQYNT
-480 QVEAITKVVNSRKV
+480 QVEQITKVVNSRKV
-494 IQTAI
+494 VTPEV
-499 LDDVKDATPDGIVYT
+499 LDDVKDAVPGGVLYT
-514 NYNISNTEVTINAV
+514 SYKISNTEITITGASPSTEV
-528 SNSLDSIAE
+528 VAE
-537 MEHNL
+537 MEHNF
-542 RELDRT
+542 RVLDRV
-548 QDVHI
+548 QDVHVATI
-553 GNISGDGSFTFDVKV
+553 EGDGAVTFDIT
-568 SIKAVDTNEDK
+568 IKIKQIEEAE

>member
-23 DKMANG
+23 DKVVSG

-36 GKTEKPRNVVV
+36 GKNEKPRNVVA

-89 ERALVNALQVAI
+89 ERALVNTLQVAI

-116 STSIMD
+116 SSSIID

-216 MIKNGGQVTG
+216 MIKNGGQTG

-362 MSTSAMPKEP
+362 ISTSAMPKEP

-398 KNGETVAKGGKIKEN
+398 KNGEAVAKGGKIKEN
-413 NTPLYIFMGV
+413 NTPMYIV
-423 VGAVIVGTFLWNT
+423 VGLIAAAIVVTFLYHE
-436 INIKIQES
+436 IAIKIQES
-444 KITSIEEKMADPE
+444 KITSIEEKMAEPK

-463 ISQDLDRKITS
+463 IAQDLANKISS
-474 VLQYTS
+474 VTQYNT
-480 QVEAITKVVNSRKV
+480 QVEQITKVVNSRKV
-494 IQTAI
+494 VTPEV
-499 LDDVKDATPDGIVYT
+499 LDDVKDAVPGGVLYT
-514 NYNISNTEVTINAV
+514 SYKISNTEITITGASPSTEV
-528 SNSLDSIAE
+528 VAE
-537 MEHNL
+537 MEHNF
-542 RELDRT
+542 RVLDRV
-548 QDVHI
+548 QDVHVATI
-553 GNISGDGSFTFDVKV
+553 EGDGAVTFDIT
-568 SIKAVDTNEDK
+568 IKIKQIEEAE

>member
-1 MPGKVDITKL
+1 MPGKIDISKL
-11 KKKGSSGVSSLK
+11 KKKGSTGVSSIK
-23 DKMANG
+23 DKVASG
-29 KAAYLGK
+29 KANYMGK
-36 GKTEKPRNVVV
+36 GKSEKPRNVVA

-53 HIKIVEGKYS
+53 NIKIVEGKYS
-63 KDKLSI
+63 KDKLSV
-69 YKMGQ
+69 YKMAQ
-74 VETPMASIEDGAIID
+74 VETPMAAIEDGAIID
-89 ERALVNALQVAI
+89 ERALVNVLQVAI

-116 STSIMD
+116 SSSIID

-155 VEYVVIDKLVD
+155 VEYLVIDKLVD

-180 KDIVN
+180 KDMVN

-216 MIKNGGQVTG
+216 IIKNNGQVGG

-247 LDFTRIIK
+247 LDFTRVIK

-262 QALSSRL
+262 QALSTRL

-277 SMKMDKGNLLDIQD
+277 SMKIDKGNLLDIQE
-291 DDEVNVIIKE
+291 DDEINTIIKE
-301 TVDEMIGELEQI
+301 TVDEMIGEIEQI
-313 LQFASNKNGENVD
+313 LQFANNKNGENVD

-391 FLSMYQG
+391 FLSSYQG
-398 KNGETVAKGGKIKEN
+398 KNGDVVAKGGKVKEN
-413 NTPLYIFMGV
+413 NTAVYIIAGII
-423 VGAVIVGTFLWNT
+423 AVAIVSTFLYHT
-436 INIKIQES
+436 ISIKIQES
-444 KITSIEEKMADPE
+444 KITEIEEKMADPE

-463 ISQDLDRKITS
+463 ISQDLANKISS
-474 VLQYTS
+474 VTQYNT
-480 QVEAITKVVNSRKV
+480 QVEQITKVVNSRKV
-494 IQTAI
+494 VTPEI
-499 LDDVKDATPDGIVYT
+499 LDDVKDAIPGGVLYT
-514 NYNISNTEVTINAV
+514 SYKISNTEITIGGAAPSAEV
-528 SNSLDSIAE
+528 VAE
-537 MEHNL
+537 MEHNF
-542 RELDRT
+542 RELDRV
-548 QDVHI
+548 QDVHVGTI
-553 GNISGDGSFTFDVKV
+553 EGDSSVTFDIT
-568 SIKAVDTNEDK
+568 IKIKQIEEAE

>member
-1 MPGKVDITKL
+1 VTGMPGKVDITKL

-23 DKMANG
+23 DKVASG

-36 GKTEKPRNVVV
+36 GKNEKPRNVVA

-89 ERALVNALQVAI
+89 ERALVNTLQVAI

-116 STSIMD
+116 SSSIID

-216 MIKNGGQVTG
+216 MIKNGGQTG

-362 MSTSAMPKEP
+362 ISTSAMPKEP

-398 KNGETVAKGGKIKEN
+398 KNGEAVAKGGKIKEN
-413 NTPLYIFMGV
+413 NTPMYIV
-423 VGAVIVGTFLWNT
+423 VGLIAAAIVVTFLYHE
-436 INIKIQES
+436 IAIKIQES
-444 KITSIEEKMADPE
+444 KITSIEEKMAEPE

-463 ISQDLDRKITS
+463 IAQDLANKISS
-474 VLQYTS
+474 VTQYNT
-480 QVEAITKVVNSRKV
+480 QVEQITKVVNSRKV
-494 IQTAI
+494 VTPEV
-499 LDDVKDATPDGIVYT
+499 LDDVKDAVPGGVLYT
-514 NYNISNTEVTINAV
+514 SYKISNTEITITGASPSTEV
-528 SNSLDSIAE
+528 VAE
-537 MEHNL
+537 MEHNF
-542 RELDRT
+542 RVLDRV
-548 QDVHI
+548 QDVHVATI
-553 GNISGDGSFTFDVKV
+553 EGDGAVTFDIT
-568 SIKAVDTNEDK
+568 IKIKQIEEAE

>member
-23 DKMANG
+23 DKVASG

-36 GKTEKPRNVVV
+36 GKNEKPRNVVA

-89 ERALVNALQVAI
+89 ERALVNTLQVAI

-116 STSIMD
+116 SSSIID

-398 KNGETVAKGGKIKEN
+398 KNGEAVAKGGKIKEN
-413 NTPLYIFMGV
+413 NTPMYIV
-423 VGAVIVGTFLWNT
+423 VGLIAAAIVVTFLYHE
-436 INIKIQES
+436 IAIKIQES
-444 KITSIEEKMADPE
+444 KITSIEEKMAEPE

-463 ISQDLDRKITS
+463 IAQDLANKISS
-474 VLQYTS
+474 VTQYNT
-480 QVEAITKVVNSRKV
+480 QVEQITKVVNSRKV
-494 IQTAI
+494 VTPEV
-499 LDDVKDATPDGIVYT
+499 LDDVKDAVPGGVLYT
-514 NYNISNTEVTINAV
+514 SYKI
-528 SNSLDSIAE
+528 
-537 MEHNL
+537 
-542 RELDRT
+542 
-548 QDVHI
+548 
-553 GNISGDGSFTFDVKV
+553 
-568 SIKAVDTNEDK
+568 

>member
-23 DKMANG
+23 DKVASG

-36 GKTEKPRNVVV
+36 GKNEKPRNVVA

-89 ERALVNALQVAI
+89 ERALVNTLQVAI

-116 STSIMD
+116 SSSIID

-216 MIKNGGQVTG
+216 MIKNGGQTG

-398 KNGETVAKGGKIKEN
+398 KNGEAVAKGGKIKEN
-413 NTPLYIFMGV
+413 NTPMYIV
-423 VGAVIVGTFLWNT
+423 VGLIAAAIVVTFLYHE
-436 INIKIQES
+436 IAIKIQES
-444 KITSIEEKMADPE
+444 KITSIEEKMAEPE

-463 ISQDLDRKITS
+463 IAQDLANKISS
-474 VLQYTS
+474 VTQYNT
-480 QVEAITKVVNSRKV
+480 QVEQITKVVNSRKV
-494 IQTAI
+494 VTPEV
-499 LDDVKDATPDGIVYT
+499 LDDVKDAVPGGVLYT
-514 NYNISNTEVTINAV
+514 SYKISNTEITITGASPSTEV
-528 SNSLDSIAE
+528 VAE
-537 MEHNL
+537 MEHNF
-542 RELDRT
+542 RVLDRV
-548 QDVHI
+548 QDVHVATI
-553 GNISGDGSFTFDVKV
+553 EGDGAVTFDIT
-568 SIKAVDTNEDK
+568 IKIKQIEEAE

>member
-1 MPGKVDITKL
+1 MPGKIDIAKL
-11 KKKGSSGVSSLK
+11 KKKGSTGVSSIK
-23 DKMANG
+23 DKVASG
-29 KAAYLGK
+29 KANYLGK
-36 GKTEKPRNVVV
+36 GKNEKPRNVVA

-53 HIKIVEGKYS
+53 YIKVVEGKYS
-63 KDKLSI
+63 KDKLSV
-69 YKMGQ
+69 YKMAQ
-74 VETPMASIEDGAIID
+74 VETPMAAIEDGAIID
-89 ERALVNALQVAI
+89 ERALVNVLQVAI
-101 NQLGIKSKDAVVTSN
+101 NQLGIKSKDAIVTSN
-116 STSIMD
+116 SSSIID
-122 REIIIPAVDESE
+122 REIMIPSVDESE

-155 VEYVVIDKLVD
+155 VEYVVVDKLVD

-180 KDIVN
+180 KDMVN

-216 MIKNGGQVTG
+216 IIKNNGQVGG

-247 LDFTRIIK
+247 LDFTRVIK

-277 SMKMDKGNLLDIQD
+277 SMKIDKGNLLDIQE
-291 DDEVNVIIKE
+291 DDEINTIIKE

-391 FLSMYQG
+391 FLSSYQG
-398 KNGETVAKGGKIKEN
+398 KNGDVVAKGGKVKEN
-413 NTPLYIFMGV
+413 NTPVYIV
-423 VGAVIVGTFLWNT
+423 VGLIAIAIVGTFLYHT
-436 INIKIQES
+436 ISIKIQES
-444 KITSIEEKMADPE
+444 KITEIEEKMADPE

-463 ISQDLDRKITS
+463 IAQDLANKISS
-474 VLQYTS
+474 VTQYNT
-480 QVEAITKVVNSRKV
+480 QVEQITKVVNSRKV
-494 IQTAI
+494 VTPEV
-499 LDDVKDATPDGIVYT
+499 LDDVKDAVPGGVLYT
-514 NYNISNTEVTINAV
+514 SYKISNTEITISGVAPGV
-528 SNSLDSIAE
+528 EVVAE
-537 MEHNL
+537 MEHNF
-542 RELDRT
+542 RELDRV
-548 QDVHI
+548 QDVHV
-553 GNISGDGSFTFDVKV
+553 GTVEGDGTVNFNIT
-568 SIKAVDTNEDK
+568 IKIKQIEEAE

>member
-23 DKMANG
+23 DKVASG

-36 GKTEKPRNVVV
+36 GKNEKPRNVVA

-89 ERALVNALQVAI
+89 ERALVNTLQVAI
-101 NQLGIKSKDAVVTSN
+101 NQFGIKSKDAVVTSN
-116 STSIMD
+116 SSSIID

-216 MIKNGGQVTG
+216 MIKNGGQTG

-398 KNGETVAKGGKIKEN
+398 KNGEAVAKGGKIKEN
-413 NTPLYIFMGV
+413 NTPVYIV
-423 VGAVIVGTFLWNT
+423 VGLIAAAIVGTFLYHQ
-436 INIKIQES
+436 IDIKIQES
-444 KITSIEEKMADPE
+444 KITSIEEKMAAPE

-463 ISQDLDRKITS
+463 IAQDLSNKISS
-474 VLQYTS
+474 VTQYNT
-480 QVEAITKVVNSRKV
+480 QVEQITKVVNSRKV
-494 IQTAI
+494 VTPEV
-499 LDDVKDATPDGIVYT
+499 LDDVKDAVPGGVLYT
-514 NYNISNTEVTINAV
+514 SYKISNTEITITGASPSTEV
-528 SNSLDSIAE
+528 VAE
-537 MEHNL
+537 MEHNF
-542 RELDRT
+542 RVLDRV
-548 QDVHI
+548 QDVHVATI
-553 GNISGDGSFTFDVKV
+553 EGDGAVTFDIT
-568 SIKAVDTNEDK
+568 IKIKQIEEAE